1 VKGVRRALINI
12 PERGADMPLER
23 EVKSKLRD
31 RVSLANKTNV
41 EEVAAEVEAARA
53 TLEPDDKDYARLSG
67 WLEDLAHVAGGKII
81 GRTGDPGGLQG

>member
-1 VKGVRRALINI
+1 
-12 PERGADMPLER
+12 MPLER

-53 TLEPDDKDYARLSG
+53 TLEPDDKDSARLSG